1 MKSCPNLLSTVQL
14 INFQMDRTYVRTPD
28 MVAILDHGKRRGF
41 CIEKQ
46 GLTDVGKFHFS
57 SISV

>member
-46 GLTDVGKFHFS
+46 GLPDVGKFHFS
-57 SISV
+57 